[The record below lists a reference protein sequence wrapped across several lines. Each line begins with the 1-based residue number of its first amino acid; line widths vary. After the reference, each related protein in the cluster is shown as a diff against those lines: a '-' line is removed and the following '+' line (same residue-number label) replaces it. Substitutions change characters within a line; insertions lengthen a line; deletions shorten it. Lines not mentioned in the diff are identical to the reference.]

1 MFGIIYGYIKI
12 IALAALAIFSL
23 ILLLRLI
30 FSFSDPNPFGAVGRF
45 YLKIRKLT
53 ERVVYPAASLLA
65 RFRIDPRYAPL
76 ITILIAVLLTFFG
89 LEIIK
94 SAFYIIEGL
103 ANSVKDN
110 DVTKI
115 IGFLLCAVLSV
126 YILLIFIRFLSS
138 WFVFSRNTFLGFVR
152 RVTDPVLLPFQ
163 RLIPPIGMFDISGMI
178 VLLLFSLVRG
188 LFIRVFDLPIQ

>member
-12 IALAALAIFSL
+12 IILTALAILSA

-30 FSFSDPNPFGAVGRF
+30 FSFSDPNPFGAIGRL
-45 YLKIRKLT
+45 YLKVRKLT
-53 ERVVYPAASLLA
+53 ERIVYPAASMLA

-76 ITILIAVLLTFFG
+76 VTILIAVLFTFFG
-89 LEIIK
+89 LEIIE
-94 SAFYIIEGL
+94 SAFFIIAGL
-103 ANSVKDN
+103 SDGIGTGNAKI
-110 DVTKI
+110 I
-115 IGFLLCAVLSV
+115 IGFLLYAVLSV

-163 RLIPPIGMFDISGMI
+163 RLIPPVGMFDISGMI
-178 VLLLFSLVRG
+178 VLLLLSFARSLIVRFF
-188 LFIRVFDLPIQ
+188 LM